1 MLKKLERLERLERLE
16 PVRPV
21 NGLNVWNY
29 SNAQAAAIDPLEFLG
44 VREAAFDRP
53 GKSMRRII
61 RRAYLERQPDRS
73 RFWKIR
79 SL

>member
-1 MLKKLERLERLERLE
+1 LNIELLNCRLSA
-16 PVRPV
+16 

-29 SNAQAAAIDPLEFLG
+29 SNAQAAAIDPLEFLS

-61 RRAYLERQPDRS
+61 RSAYLERQPDRS